1 MNTFLFT
8 CPSCANQMSLP
19 GHLNGK
25 SGKCPKCGIVV
36 QVTGGTDPQVDE
48 IAPNFPPQP
57 QIKDSF
63 SDQNLSSP
71 PVDPSQYSS
80 PVIFYSDIEKAHLY
94 SCTKGLAHCRRSCNA
109 MAGALAVFLAGGASP
124 VLVTIG
130 GLFYFISIVLLLASV
145 LHLRNAPDR
154 SRAKRFF
161 AMTIIFVVAT
171 IILIVILVVIV
182 GSSVKSPVTMNPER
196 MSLADF
202 LMLGH
207 FVFLFLAFET
217 HIVGLNRLF
226 IFTIRPMN
234 EPKIIFWGVIAMPL
248 IVFACR
254 YINHLGAIQKH
265 YIVTF
270 NYMVN
275 VIPAVTLIVI
285 YSRMLKNTQPLF
297 LRAIDAGQRFSFELC
312 EFYARNKSKKIK
324 GPYNY
329 KQIRALASKG
339 SLKPNTALSIDDGSS
354 WVKAKS
360 IKPIWE
366 SS

>member
-48 IAPNFPPQP
+48 IEPNLPPQP

-71 PVDPSQYSS
+71 PVETSQYSS
-80 PVIFYSDIEKAHLY
+80 PDIFYSDIEKAHLY

-109 MAGALAVFLAGGASP
+109 MAGALAVLLAGGATP

-130 GLFYFISIVLLLASV
+130 GLFYFISIDLL
-145 LHLRNAPDR
+145 
-154 SRAKRFF
+154 
-161 AMTIIFVVAT
+161 IAT

>member
-1 MNTFLFT
+1 
-8 CPSCANQMSLP
+8 MSLP

-48 IAPNFPPQP
+48 IEPNLPPQP
-57 QIKDSF
+57 QNKDSF

-71 PVDPSQYSS
+71 PVEISQYSS
-80 PVIFYSDIEKAHLY
+80 PDIFYSDIEKAHLY
-94 SCTKGLAHCRRSCNA
+94 SCTKGLAHCSRNGSV
-109 MAGALAVFLAGGASP
+109 MAGALAGMLAGAIMGAP
-124 VLVTIG
+124 FVAGIG
-130 GLFYFISIVLLLASV
+130 GIFFVISILLLLASAI
-145 LHLRNAPDR
+145 HLRNAPDR
-154 SRAKRFF
+154 SRAKHFF
-161 AMTIIFVVAT
+161 TMTIIFVVAT
-171 IILIVILVVIV
+171 IILMVIFFATSD
-182 GSSVKSPVTMNPER
+182 SSVKSPFTKTPER
-196 MSLADF
+196 MSLASF
-202 LMLGH
+202 LALGCLA
-207 FVFLFLAFET
+207 FLFLAFAT

-226 IFTIRPMN
+226 IFTIRPMI
-234 EPKIIFWGVIAMPL
+234 EPQIIFWGVIAMPL
-248 IVFACR
+248 IVFAGE
-254 YINHLGAIQKH
+254 YINALGAIQKDYLLLFS
-265 YIVTF
+265 YIVF
-270 NYMVN
+270 
-275 VIPAVTLIVI
+275 VIPAVALIVI
-285 YSRMLKNTQPLF
+285 YNHMLKKTQTLF

-312 EFYARNKSKKIK
+312 EFYARNKSKNIK